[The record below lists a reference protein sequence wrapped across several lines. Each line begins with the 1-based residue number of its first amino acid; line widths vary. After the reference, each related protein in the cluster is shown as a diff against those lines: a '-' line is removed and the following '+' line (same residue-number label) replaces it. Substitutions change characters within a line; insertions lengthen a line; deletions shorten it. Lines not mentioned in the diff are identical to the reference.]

1 MWVRLTCTALGWGAL
16 SLLSPQPVSAQYAET
31 PRAMAAVDGFLSAAT
46 QIGRRLFV
54 AGPFGRVSAPTGRA
68 TVVDVGG
75 TQVPGA
81 FPSFDGTVHEI
92 VADGF
97 GGWVVVGAFDNVNGQ
112 PYSSFARVQPDRTVD
127 PRYRVTTD
135 GSIRHVRIAHGR
147 VYLLGDF
154 SVINGSRRFGLA
166 ALDAS
171 TGTLSSWGSAFDPG
185 TDEFTG
191 TRRVLRNLSISS
203 TAVYVS
209 GGGLE
214 TRFPESA
221 GAGRLWGLEAGSG
234 NRLFERAAFITAIA
248 ATSTR
253 VYVGSW
259 GYQRPL
265 WAVDPLTGADTAWAP
280 GLTFRPQGSQDA
292 RVKSLLVDSG
302 RLYVGGYFRTADN
315 QFSVAAV
322 DAATGQASSW
332 RVSEPPT
339 PPNEVIGLTRIGP
352 AVVATYFSTS
362 GRRVSAYDVSTGALL
377 AWNPQTYGSI
387 LTVAPAPEGV
397 VLGGNF
403 DGIDGVARP
412 GTASIDLDTGQLEPW
427 TAALPD
433 TVRLERLETDGAF
446 LYGATSTAEFFKID
460 PASGAVVG
468 TVDLGDGFFWVTERL
483 AGDRIV
489 VVAGHALLAT
499 IATADGAV
507 QSTPLVLDGFDSNV
521 VHEIEA
527 IGDTAYLA
535 GRFGTVNGVSRPF
548 QVAIDL
554 SAGTVLP
561 FDASP
566 DAEVESVRAVNGRLY
581 VSGKFRRIGGARRRG
596 LAELDPV
603 TGQALDW
610 NPDAP
615 GGVTLD
621 AGGDGTLFIAPSST
635 VGGRNRGRVAAYSPG
650 TDTWLPWRPEPGD
663 FAFYLF
669 EHTLSRRAVFLPDC
683 FMPIGRTV
691 ACHPAALPA
700 PTGLTVSQL
709 QGANFATLSWALPMP
724 NAGATGLR
732 VDVGS
737 REGAG
742 DLARFN
748 LAADAT
754 SLSGAVPSGSYFARV
769 RTTGATSASLPTP
782 DVSFAIGPPD
792 VPAPPLDPVVASEGT
807 VLTFRWQPPSTGGTA
822 GYVLEA
828 GTAEGLSNV
837 ASLPLGAAAT
847 SFTIDAPQGRYFGR
861 LRAVNTIG
869 ASAPSTE
876 LIIDVDATPS
886 PCYQTPPLAPLN
898 LATSVVG
905 RTVTL
910 TWEQPGSGP
919 VANTQRIVVGNAP
932 GVGDLV
938 AIDVPGAATS
948 FTTAAPPGTYYVR
961 VAAINTCG
969 TSPYSSEVQV
979 VVP

>member
-1 MWVRLTCTALGWGAL
+1 MWARTTCTVLGWCAL
-16 SLLSPQPVSAQYAET
+16 VLLLPQPARAQYAET
-31 PRAMAAVDGFLSAAT
+31 PRALAAVDGFINAAT

-68 TVVDVGG
+68 IVVDVGG

-112 PYSSFARVQPDRTVD
+112 PYPSFARVQPDRTVD
-127 PRYRVTTD
+127 PRYRITTD

-166 ALDAS
+166 ALDAA

-265 WAVDPLTGADTAWAP
+265 WAVDPLTGAETAWAP
-280 GLTFRPQGSQDA
+280 GLTFLPQGSQDA

-339 PPNEVIGLTRIGP
+339 PPNEVIGLTRVGP
-352 AVVATYFSTS
+352 AVVATYFLAS
-362 GRRVSAYDVSTGALL
+362 GRHVSAYDVTTGALL
-377 AWNPQTYGSI
+377 AWDPQTYGSI

-403 DGIDGVARP
+403 DGIDGVTRP

-427 TAALPD
+427 TAALPS
-433 TVRLERLETDGAF
+433 TLWLEHLETDGAF
-446 LYGATSTAEFFKID
+446 LYGMTSAAEFFKID

-468 TVDLGDGFFWVTERL
+468 SVDLGDGLFWVTQRL

-489 VVAGHALLAT
+489 VVAGHALLAA

-507 QSTPLVLDGFDSNV
+507 QSMPLVLDGFDSNV
-521 VHEIEA
+521 VHELEVIA
-527 IGDTAYLA
+527 NTVYLA

-548 QVAIDL
+548 LVAIDL
-554 SAGTVLP
+554 GTGTILP

-566 DAEVESVRAVNGRLY
+566 DAEVESVRAVNGRLF

-596 LAELDPV
+596 LAELDPD
-603 TGQALDW
+603 TGQALGW

-615 GGVTLD
+615 GGVTLET
-621 AGGDGTLFIAPSST
+621 GSDGTLFVAPSST
-635 VGGRNRGRVAAYSPG
+635 IGGRSRGRVAAYSPSA
-650 TDTWLPWRPEPGD
+650 DVWLPWRPDVGD
-663 FAFYLF
+663 FAFYLY
-669 EHTLSRRAVFLPDC
+669 EYTLSRRAVFLPDC
-683 FMPIGRTV
+683 FMPMVRTI

-700 PTGLTVSQL
+700 PTGVTVTQF
-709 QGANFATLSWALPMP
+709 QGPNFVTLSWAPPMP
-724 NAGATGLR
+724 SAGVTGLR

-737 REGAG
+737 REGASN
-742 DLARFN
+742 LASVN
-748 LAADAT
+748 LAADVT
-754 SLSGAVPSGSYFARV
+754 STSSAVPAGSYFARV
-769 RTTGATSASLPTP
+769 RSIGPASASLPTP
-782 DVSFAIGPPD
+782 DVSFAAGLPS
-792 VPAPPLDPVVASEGT
+792 VPAPPLDPTVSSEGT
-807 VLTFRWQPPSTGGTA
+807 ILTFRWQPPSTHTQA
-822 GYVLEA
+822 GYVLDA
-828 GTAEGLSNV
+828 GTVEGSSNI
-837 ASLPLGAAAT
+837 ASLPLDAGAT
-847 SFTIDAPQGRYFGR
+847 SFTIDAPQGRFFGR
-861 LRAVNTIG
+861 LRAVNASGT
-869 ASAPSTE
+869 SAPSTE
-876 LIIDVDATPS
+876 LVIDVDATPS
-886 PCYQTPPLAPLN
+886 PCYRMPPLAPLN
-898 LATSVVG
+898 LAASVAA

-910 TWEQPGSGP
+910 TWQQPTTGP
-919 VANTQRIVVGNAP
+919 VANLQRIVVGSAP
-932 GVGDLV
+932 GLADLV
-938 AIDVPGAATS
+938 TIDVSGPATR
-948 FTTAAPPGTYYVR
+948 FTTTAPAGTYYVR
-961 VAAINTCG
+961 VSAINSCG
-969 TSPYSSEVQV
+969 TSPESNEVQV